1 MNNVYYLETRPG
13 CVQKVI
19 DFLKSKGLI
28 TDILVTHYIKYQ
40 RGMHGEL
47 LMWLEGDKNIHFVHL
62 ADEDVVRRIGTKVE
76 Y

>member
-19 DFLKSKGLI
+19 DFLKSKGLN
-28 TDILVTHYIKYQ
+28 TDAVEAHYIYYQ